1 MAKAIAPR
9 IRPCSGWSKSKAR
22 LDQHVQIPP
31 RVIHD
36 LRRTFSTAMASLRV
50 PLHVTER
57 ILAHR
62 SGTVSGVAAIY
73 NRYDFME
80 EAREALTTYEAHLA
94 KILA

>member
-1 MAKAIAPR
+1 
-9 IRPCSGWSKSKAR
+9 
-22 LDQHVQIPP
+22 
-31 RVIHD
+31 
-36 LRRTFSTAMASLRV
+36 MASLRV